1 MRFLT
6 SPEQKKNEK
15 HVSIKHWDYYNTKGI
30 NEMTTLQQRINEWKE
45 RKEKATNTKDRT
57 YALRNQLR
65 LERQLKS

>member
-1 MRFLT
+1 
-6 SPEQKKNEK
+6 
-15 HVSIKHWDYYNTKGI
+15 
-30 NEMTTLQQRINEWKE
+30 MTTLQQRINEWKE